1 MSKGLKDHYDKKR
14 IDTDKRIIGIL
25 EQLRTDPSIK
35 KITPTLINSMF
46 GISRTT
52 LSERNRH
59 KWVFENINKINIEKE
74 QSRGKDT
81 QKKIIQLDKEKQLKI
96 DLDNLRIENSLL
108 FHENLNLK
116 KENNNSKIDAERMKQ
131 KYLDLKKQYDELINK
146 NIIKSKITNL
156 RKGD

>member
-74 QSRGKDT
+74 QSRGKET